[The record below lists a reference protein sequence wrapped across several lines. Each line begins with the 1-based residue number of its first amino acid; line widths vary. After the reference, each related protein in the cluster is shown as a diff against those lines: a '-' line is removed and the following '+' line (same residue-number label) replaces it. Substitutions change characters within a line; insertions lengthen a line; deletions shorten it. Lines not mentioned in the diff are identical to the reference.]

1 MKAYPRITI
10 LSCLSPPRHDP
21 CTPSTTLVLLATLL
35 NTMANAS
42 FTVGVAAPV
51 AASVFY
57 GQTFPVHAIT
67 AAAVFW
73 GTLTLILH
81 AVGQFVLGGLRRD

>member
-1 MKAYPRITI
+1 MTGHFTSYENRTDHK
-10 LSCLSPPRHDP
+10 L
-21 CTPSTTLVLLATLL
+21 TT
-35 NTMANAS
+35 
-42 FTVGVAAPV
+42 GVAAPV

-73 GTLTLILH
+73 GTVTLILH